1 MPAIPI
7 TLIQGDTVDNSK
19 TDYRDA
25 LSVNMYAVPKQ
36 ILGASGYMQQI
47 HGLTQHGTTSGA
59 SRGSLWVEH
68 PDLEGHYRVQ
78 GTDFIKVNTDGS
90 VSVLG
95 TISGSGPVCMTSTF
109 NNVIIANGNLFYY
122 NPTDGF
128 RQIVDNPAVGSV
140 IGNPISCAYVSSIVV
155 LTDGLRIYHSSFAPL
170 VGGVAGEEVFTVDS
184 ETIPELTA
192 DQVLA
197 VRQDENDEII
207 VFKEFSTEHFFL
219 TGGTGFAFQP
229 ANQKGSRQGVVG
241 SRACALLNGVW
252 YTVGRRK
259 ETGLSCFVYSQGQ
272 RQKIASR
279 EIEQIL
285 NEYTDEELRDITI
298 DAFVYD
304 DIEMVIYHLPN
315 ETLLFN
321 GSIAK
326 TAGKNLAWSILK
338 TDVLGNDTY
347 RAKDFIYDSRVK
359 RFVVGDKRDGKLG
372 LFDDSVATHYGDIAE
387 WIMYTPLNKLEMA
400 SIDSLEI
407 ETISGLNN
415 PDNDATVFM
424 SLTLDNG
431 RTYGREVTT
440 QYGAQYDYGQRFIRR
455 ALGYV
460 RDTVGFK
467 FRGASKA
474 RMAFALMTIEVS

>member
-1 MPAIPI
+1 MPTIPI
-7 TLIQGDTVDNSK
+7 TLIQGDTVDKSK

-47 HGLTQHGTTSGA
+47 HGLTQHGTTSGV

-78 GTDFIKVNTDGS
+78 GTDFIRVNADGS
-90 VSVLG
+90 VNVLG
-95 TISGSGPVCMTSTF
+95 AVSGTGPVCMTSTF
-109 NNVIIANGNLFYY
+109 NNVIITNGSLYYY

-128 RQIVDNPAVGSV
+128 RQIVDNPTVGSV
-140 IGNPISCAYVSSIVV
+140 VGNPISCAYVSSVVV
-155 LTDGLRIYHSSFAPL
+155 LTDGLRVYHSAFDE
-170 VGGVAGEEVFTVDS
+170 VGGVPAEEVFATNS
-184 ETIPELTA
+184 ETIPEFTS
-192 DQVLA
+192 DRVFA
-197 VRQDENDEII
+197 VRQAENDEI
-207 VFKEFSTEHFFL
+207 VVLKEFSTEHFFL
-219 TGGTGFAFQP
+219 TGGANFAFQP
-229 ANQKGSRQGVVG
+229 ANQKATRQGIVG
-241 SRACALLNGVW
+241 SRAVSLLNGAW
-252 YTVGRRK
+252 YTLGRRK
-259 ETGLSCFVYSQGQ
+259 ETGLSCFAYSQGQ
-272 RQKIASR
+272 SQKIASR

-285 NEYTDEELRDITI
+285 NEYADEDLRSVTVDSFI
-298 DAFVYD
+298 YD
-304 DIEMVIYHLPN
+304 DVEMVIYHLPN

-321 GSIAK
+321 SSIAK

-338 TDVLGNDTY
+338 TDVLSDATY
-347 RAKDFIYDSRVK
+347 RAKEFIYDPRVK

-387 WIMYTPLNKLEMA
+387 WIMYTPLNKLETV
-400 SIDSLEI
+400 SINELEI

-440 QYGAQYDYGQRFIRR
+440 QYGMPYNYGQRFIRR
-455 ALGYV
+455 AMGYV

-474 RMAFALMTIEVS
+474 RMAFALLTIEVS